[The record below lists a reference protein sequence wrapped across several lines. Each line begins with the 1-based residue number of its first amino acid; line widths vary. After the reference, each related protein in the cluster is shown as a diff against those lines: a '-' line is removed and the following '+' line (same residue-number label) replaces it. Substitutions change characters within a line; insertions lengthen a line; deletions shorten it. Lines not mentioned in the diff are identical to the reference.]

1 MNMTANHLPREVAI
15 RVENLG
21 KQYRIG
27 ARKLRRDETLR
38 DLLVEAA
45 TGPVR
50 RWRGDNGHAAKRGA
64 DGDNTFWAL
73 RHVSF
78 EIKRGQAVSI
88 IGRNGA
94 GKTTT
99 LKVLSRITEPT
110 EGEALVR
117 GRVGTLLEVG
127 TGFHPEL
134 SGRENIFLSGAILGM
149 PRAEIARKLNE
160 IIAFSEIEKF
170 IDTPIKRYS
179 TGMYVRLAFAVAAH
193 LEPDILLVDEVL
205 AVGDASFQKK
215 CLGKMGDVAQ
225 EGRTILFVSHNM
237 PAISRLCP
245 TSIWLDHGGVIQI
258 GDSRS
263 VIASYLAT
271 SESSVGQ
278 RVWED
283 WRLAPGDEF
292 IRAASVSVRDTTGQ
306 LTKAVYQDRPFVI
319 SIQYRVLKSMMN
331 ANVGFELKSEDGT
344 LIFTSFDADNPE
356 WSGRG
361 RQPGVYRSDCLIPAH
376 FLNEGAFFLT
386 LHAGI
391 PHQRQCM
398 MAEDVLR
405 FNVGA
410 SISGEGPTGRMG
422 APRKGLLAP
431 DLEWDTRLER
441 SLERDLTGT
450 SAGF

>member
-1 MNMTANHLPREVAI
+1 MSVTSRTGSPSLASDVAI
-15 RVENLG
+15 RVEDLG
-21 KQYRIG
+21 KQYTIG
-27 ARKLRRDETLR
+27 RRKLWRDETLR
-38 DLLVEAA
+38 ELLVD
-45 TGPVR
+45 TLTRPVR
-50 RWRGDNGHAAKRGA
+50 HLRGRNGHTPDDRAEGE
-64 DGDNTFWAL
+64 NTFWAL
-73 RHVSF
+73 RHASF
-78 EIKRGQAVSI
+78 EIKRGAAVGI

-99 LKVLSRITEPT
+99 LKILSRITEPT

-134 SGRENIFLSGAILGM
+134 TGRENILLSGAILGM
-149 PRAEIARKLNE
+149 KRAEIMSKLDE

-170 IDTPIKRYS
+170 IDTPVKRYS
-179 TGMYVRLAFAVAAH
+179 TGMYVRLAFAVAAY

-215 CLGKMGDVAQ
+215 CLGKMDDVAQ
-225 EGRTILFVSHNM
+225 GGRTILFVSHNM

-245 TSIWLDHGGVIQI
+245 TSIWLDHGGVVKV

-263 VIASYLAT
+263 IIAAYLAT
-271 SESSVGQ
+271 SESIVGQ

-283 WRLAPGDEF
+283 WRRAPGDEF
-292 IRAASVSVRDTTGQ
+292 IRAMSVSIQDTAGH
-306 LTKAVYQDRPFVI
+306 LTNAVYQDRAFVI
-319 SIQYRVLKSMMN
+319 SLQYRVLKSMMN

-344 LIFTSFDADNPE
+344 VIFTSFDADNPE
-356 WSGRG
+356 WSGCG

-376 FLNEGAFFLT
+376 FLNEGTFFLT
-386 LHAGI
+386 LRAGI
-391 PHQRQCM
+391 PHQRQCLV
-398 MAEDVLR
+398 AEDALR

-431 DLEWDTRLER
+431 ELEWQTRLEGSFQR
-441 SLERDLTGT
+441 ELVGV
-450 SAGF
+450 